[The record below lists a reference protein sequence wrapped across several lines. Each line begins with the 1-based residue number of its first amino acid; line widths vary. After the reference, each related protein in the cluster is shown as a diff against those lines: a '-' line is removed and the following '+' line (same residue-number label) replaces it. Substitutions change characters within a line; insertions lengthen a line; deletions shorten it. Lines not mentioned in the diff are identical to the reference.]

1 MFIVIEGDNGTGKT
15 TLGKFLQRSGF
26 VIVNDTE
33 EAKSLEAQAKT
44 YPPDSLQRYEAF
56 VKYNRF
62 CGEYTLKTENAV
74 SVRYWFSTITAA
86 FADGIFTLEEAMN
99 ISEQLNTSMIRPDYI
114 FRLYCD
120 YPVRTERILR
130 RASDSTEHLYDDTSL
145 ERSIK
150 YRQFSDVLVR
160 KFGNCY
166 NINTTTSRPSQ
177 IFTKIAKIARIKPL

>member
-33 EAKSLEAQAKT
+33 EAKILEAQAKT

-56 VKYNRF
+56 LKYNRL
-62 CGEYTLKTENAV
+62 CGEYARKSENAAA
-74 SVRYWFSTITAA
+74 VRYWFSTITAA
-86 FADGIFTLEEAMN
+86 FADGIFTSEEALN
-99 ISEQLNTSMIRPDYI
+99 ISEHLNVSMIRPDYI

-130 RASDSTEHLYDDTSL
+130 RASRSTGNLSDDVSI

-150 YRQFSDVLVR
+150 YRQFSDVLVQR
-160 KFGNCY
+160 FGNCY
-166 NINTTTSRPSQ
+166 NIDTTASKPSQ
-177 IFTKIAKIARIKPL
+177 MFTKIAKIARIKSL